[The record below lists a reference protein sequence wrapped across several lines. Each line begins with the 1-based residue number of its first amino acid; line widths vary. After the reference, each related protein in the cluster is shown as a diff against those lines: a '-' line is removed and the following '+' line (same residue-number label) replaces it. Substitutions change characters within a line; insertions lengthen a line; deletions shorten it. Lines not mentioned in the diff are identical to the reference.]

1 MFEKCSKIERSCG
14 FCTISNYNPAISKYD
29 DIKKEFC
36 GVAGGY
42 DTRVSSLPNCW
53 LKMTTSQRTTYV
65 KNKKTELQLLEI
77 RSG

>member
-14 FCTISNYNPAISKYD
+14 FCTISNYNH
-29 DIKKEFC
+29 IKKEFC